1 MGVRTEFPRRVRRI
15 DNAWIPLADGTRL
28 AARIWLPD
36 DAEADPVPAILE
48 YLPYRK
54 GDAMARRDSRHHPYF
69 AGHGYAAVR
78 VDLRGTGDSDGV
90 LMDEYT
96 RQEQDDALEVL
107 AWLAAQPWC
116 TGRVGMFG
124 ISWGGFN
131 GLQVAARRPPELKA
145 VISMCASD
153 DRYADDVHYIG
164 GCVLALDMLPWA
176 ATMLTLLAQPP
187 DPATVGPG
195 WRDTWF
201 ARMERTPAFV
211 EPWLAHQRRDD

>member
-1 MGVRTEFPRRVRRI
+1 
-15 DNAWIPLADGTRL
+15 
-28 AARIWLPD
+28 
-36 DAEADPVPAILE
+36 
-48 YLPYRK
+48 
-54 GDAMARRDSRHHPYF
+54 F

-78 VDLRGTGDSDGV
+78 VDLRGTGDSDGI
-90 LMDEYT
+90 LIDEYT

-164 GCVLALDMLPWA
+164 DCGTAPHTLASRAPS
-176 ATMLTLLAQPP
+176 
-187 DPATVGPG
+187 V
-195 WRDTWF
+195 
-201 ARMERTPAFV
+201 
-211 EPWLAHQRRDD
+211 